1 MLLRDEGAAIA
12 ALIFTYV
19 FGLTSSAKGS
29 LIVVLFLYAGPG
41 GEEPAPGRLAIFVEK
56 DIGIVTPFV
65 VGKELIPVF
74 CFSGKTI
81 GKRFGF
87 QPLGICRQSLL

>member
-41 GEEPAPGRLAIFVEK
+41 GEEPAPGRLAVFAEK
-56 DIGIVTPFV
+56 DIGIATPFV
-65 VGKELIPVF
+65 VGKKLIPVF
-74 CFSGKTI
+74 YFGGKTI
-81 GKRFGF
+81 DTRFGF
-87 QPLGICRQSLL
+87 PPLGICRQFLL